1 MRPRPEQRPL
11 IGMTIGAVL
20 EHTGLP
26 YFGLN
31 RQYVTA
37 LQAAGADVILLPAGR
52 EASESVIERLDGV
65 VFPGGL
71 DVHPSH
77 YGESPR
83 LALGR
88 VNTELDALELPLARE
103 AAARGL
109 PVLGICRGHQLVN
122 VALGG
127 SLFQDIVADGVTGL
141 DHWAPLERGRDHLA
155 HSVSLE
161 PESRLRAVIGADQV
175 EVNSFHHQA
184 VKQVATGLRVNARS
198 PDGVIEGL
206 ESADGRI
213 LTVQCHPES
222 LPAAPWARALFEA
235 FVAMAGASSR
245 LGAPAGV

>member
-1 MRPRPEQRPL
+1 
-11 IGMTIGAVL
+11 MTIGAVL

-37 LQAAGADVILLPAGR
+37 LEAAGADVVLLPAGR
-52 EASESVIERLDGV
+52 AATDTLVDRLDGV

-77 YGESPR
+77 FGELPR
-83 LALGR
+83 PALGP
-88 VNTELDALELPLARE
+88 VNTELDALEVPLARV

-127 SLFQDIVADGVTGL
+127 SLFQDIAADGVTSF
-141 DHWAPLERGRDHLA
+141 DHWAPLERGRDFLA

-161 PESRLRAVIGADQV
+161 PDSRLRAIVGADQV

-184 VKQVATGLRVNARS
+184 VKRVAAGLRVNARS

-206 ESADGRI
+206 ESADGRV

-222 LPAAPWARALFEA
+222 LPAVPWARALFEA
-235 FVAMAGASSR
+235 FVATARADSR
-245 LGAPAGV
+245 VGAPAGV